1 MFRLSR
7 ENFITDEK
15 KLIGQLYS
23 EGYSIH
29 EICSILNLEYYEV
42 LYYIE
47 VIFGQ
52 DVAKKM
58 AFCKTLLDDKLL
70 VMADT
75 HLGSKFENMD
85 YIYGTCEW
93 GVKNNIKSFIHLGDA
108 IQSTY
113 KPVSKIYNTFESQVY
128 HLINDFPK
136 MDGVTFYFL
145 FGNHDFHTFSQKRWL
160 LDMVQEREDFKI
172 LGFSKAYIYYKK
184 IPVLL
189 SHWCP
194 KYNFEIPNVKSFF
207 TIKGHS
213 HCLSI
218 RDNTIFAS
226 SISDDMKNNGIP
238 GFLVLDQDDSFL
250 NIYSKEFINFELI
263 NKGKIFS
270 KKI

>member
-7 ENFITDEK
+7 ENFLTEDK
-15 KLIGQLYS
+15 KLVGQLFS

-52 DVAKKM
+52 DVAKEM
-58 AFCKTLLDDKLL
+58 AFCKTFLDDKLL

-93 GVKNNIKSFIHLGDA
+93 GVKNSIKSFIHLGDA

-113 KPVSKIYNTFESQVY
+113 KPVSKMYNTFESQVY

-145 FGNHDFHTFSQKRWL
+145 FGNHDFHTFSQKREL
-160 LDMVQEREDFKI
+160 LQMVQERDDFKI
-172 LGFSKAYIYYKK
+172 LGFSRAYVYYQSLS
-184 IPVLL
+184 ILL
-189 SHWCP
+189 SHYCP
-194 KYNFEIPNVKSFF
+194 KYNFCVPNIKSFVVL
-207 TIKGHS
+207 KGHS
-213 HCLSI
+213 HFLSI
-218 RDNTIFAS
+218 RDNTIFAPS
-226 SISDDMKNNGIP
+226 NSDDMKNNGIP
-238 GFLVLDQDDSFL
+238 GFLVLDQDESFL
-250 NIYSKEFINFELI
+250 NIYSKEFIDTEI
-263 NKGKIFS
+263 VDGKKYS
-270 KKI
+270 LKKI